1 MGLLS
6 VLLVRHDCLHE
17 VREDKE
23 LGTAIYN
30 KLCGTSPDEREYISS
45 GVEVI
50 VSCIHSSDVRLVIVE
65 GNTAHA
71 PRYGVRLPAW
81 SGAEDVLVEAV
92 KALGYTVTKKRKKK

>member
-17 VREDKE
+17 VREDKN

-30 KLCGTSPDEREYISS
+30 KLCGTPPDTNKRISS
-45 GVEVI
+45 AVEVI
-50 VSCIHSSDVRLVIVE
+50 ATSIHSSDVRLVVVE

-71 PRYGVRLPAW
+71 PRYGVRIPEW
-81 SGAEDVLVEAV
+81 SDAEHVLVRAV
-92 KALGYTVTKKRKKK
+92 EDLGYTVSKKRKKK

>member
-17 VREDKE
+17 VREDKN
-23 LGTAIYN
+23 LGAAIYN
-30 KLCGTSPDEREYISS
+30 KLCGTSLDDRKCISS

-50 VSCIHSSDVRLVIVE
+50 TTGIHSSDVRLVIVE

-71 PRYGVRLPAW
+71 PRYGVRIPEW
-81 SGAEDVLVEAV
+81 SDAEDVLVQAV
-92 KALGYTVTKKRKKK
+92 KDLGYTVTKKRKR